1 MIRSSR
7 PPFPWTLLWF
17 WFLRILPAWLGMAAI
32 IFLMQIA
39 IASIVHDNTNVRMF
53 LTILRSLPSIVK
65 TAVGGDMLES
75 GSMSALLT
83 VGYQHPLVMFLYLLY
98 SVGVPAGLLTGEI
111 QRGTME
117 LILSRPITRT
127 QVYICAAIL
136 TLAGLFGL
144 ISMMFLGTVVS
155 VNIYKFN
162 EPITLDLFLRLA
174 VNGGLLAGAFGGFS
188 LVCAA
193 SFGRLYSAAGVA
205 AAFLTL
211 NYFIAIVSE
220 WWPRVH
226 FLHKATLFYL
236 VYYSNLWYAWPLRNM
251 AWLGGILIA
260 LVILGGIIWRGRDL
274 PS

>member
-7 PPFPWTLLWF
+7 PPFPFTLLWF

-32 IFLMQIA
+32 IFLMQLA
-39 IASIVHDNTNVRMF
+39 VAAIVHDNANVKTF
-53 LTILRSLPSIVK
+53 LVILKHLPSIVR
-65 TAVGGDMLES
+65 TAIGGDLVES
-75 GSMSALLT
+75 GSMTALLT

-98 SVGVPAGLLTGEI
+98 AVGVPAGLLTGEI

-117 LILSRPITRT
+117 LILSRPITKT

-136 TLAGLFGL
+136 TLVGLFGL
-144 ISMMFLGTVVS
+144 ISMMFLGTVAS
-155 VNIYKFN
+155 VNIYTFN
-162 EPITLDLFLRLA
+162 EPVALDIFLRLSA
-174 VNGGLLAGAFGGFS
+174 CAALLAGSFGAFS
-188 LVCAA
+188 LLCAA
-193 SFGRLYSAAGVA
+193 SFARLYLAGGIAAG
-205 AAFLTL
+205 FLTL

-236 VYYSNLWYAWPLRNM
+236 VYYSNLWYAWPLENM

-260 LVILGGIIWRGRDL
+260 LVILGGIIWRCRDL

>member
-1 MIRSSR
+1 MIRPSR
-7 PPFPWTLLWF
+7 PAFPFALLWF
-17 WFLRILPAWLGMAAI
+17 WFLRILPAWLAMAAI

-39 IASIVHDNTNVRMF
+39 VASIVHDNENVKIF
-53 LTILRSLPSIVK
+53 LSILRHLPSIVR
-65 TAVGGDMLES
+65 TAIGGDLVES
-75 GSMSALLT
+75 GSLTALLT

-98 SVGVPAGLLTGEI
+98 AVGVPVGLLPGEI

-127 QVYICAAIL
+127 QIYVCAAVL
-136 TLAGLFGL
+136 SLVGMFGL

-155 VNIYKFN
+155 VHLYTFG
-162 EPITLDLFLRLA
+162 EPIDLSLFLRLSA
-174 VNGGLLAGAFGGFS
+174 CAALLAGAFGAFA

-193 SFGRLYSAAGVA
+193 SFERLYAAAGVA

-211 NYFIAIVSE
+211 NYFIAIVAE

-236 VYYSNLWYAWPLRNM
+236 IYYSNLWFAWPLHNM
-251 AWLGGILIA
+251 AWLGGILA
-260 LVILGGIIWRGRDL
+260 GFVIVGGIIWRYRDL

>member
-7 PPFPWTLLWF
+7 PPFPFTLLRF
-17 WFLRILPAWLGMAAI
+17 WFFRILPAWLGMAAV

-39 IASIVHDNTNVRMF
+39 VAAIVHDNANVKTF
-53 LTILRSLPSIVK
+53 LSILRHLPSIVR
-65 TAVGGDMLES
+65 TAIGGDLVES
-75 GSMSALLT
+75 GSMTALLT
-83 VGYQHPLVMFLYLLY
+83 VGYQHPLVMFLYLVY
-98 SVGVPAGLLTGEI
+98 SVGVPAGLLSGEI

-136 TLAGLFGL
+136 TLVGLFGL
-144 ISMMFLGTVVS
+144 IAMMFLGTLAS
-155 VNIYKFN
+155 VHIYTFD
-162 EPITLDLFLRLA
+162 EPVTLDIFLRLSA
-174 VNGGLLAGAFGGFS
+174 CAALLAGAFGAFS

-193 SFGRLYSAAGVA
+193 SFGRLYLAGGVA

-236 VYYSNLWYAWPLRNM
+236 VYYSNLWYAWPVENM
-251 AWLGGILIA
+251 AWLGGILMA
-260 LVILGGIIWRGRDL
+260 LVILGGIIWRCRDL

>member
-7 PPFPWTLLWF
+7 PPFPLTLLWF
-17 WFLRILPAWLGMAAI
+17 WFLRILPAWLAMAAV
-32 IFLMQIA
+32 IFLVQIA
-39 IASIVHDNTNVRMF
+39 IAAIVHDNANIRMF

-65 TAVGGDMLES
+65 TAIGGDMIDS

-127 QVYICAAIL
+127 QVYLCAAIL
-136 TLAGLFGL
+136 TLVGLFGL
-144 ISMMFLGTVVS
+144 IAMMFLGTVTA
-155 VNIYKFN
+155 VNVYEFN

-174 VNGGLLAGAFGGFS
+174 VNGGLLAGAFGAFS

-193 SFGRLYSAAGVA
+193 SFGRLYLAVGLAAG
-205 AAFLTL
+205 FLTL
-211 NYFIAIVSE
+211 NYFIAIVAE

-236 VYYSNLWYAWPLRNM
+236 VYYSNLWFAWPLRNM
-251 AWLGGILIA
+251 AWLGAILVA
-260 LVILGGIIWRGRDL
+260 LVILGGIIWRSRDL

>member
-7 PPFPWTLLWF
+7 PPFPLTLLWF
-17 WFLRILPAWLGMAAI
+17 WFLRILPAWLAMAAV

-39 IASIVHDNTNVRMF
+39 IAAIVHDNANIRMF

-65 TAVGGDMLES
+65 TAIGGDMIDS

-127 QVYICAAIL
+127 QVYLCAAIL
-136 TLAGLFGL
+136 TLVGLFGL
-144 ISMMFLGTVVS
+144 IAMMFLGTVTA
-155 VNIYKFN
+155 VNVYEFN

-174 VNGGLLAGAFGGFS
+174 VNGGLLAGAFGAFS

-193 SFGRLYSAAGVA
+193 SFGRLYLAVGLAAG
-205 AAFLTL
+205 FLTL
-211 NYFIAIVSE
+211 NYFIAIVAE

-236 VYYSNLWYAWPLRNM
+236 VYYSNLWFAWPLRNM
-251 AWLGGILIA
+251 AWLGAILVA
-260 LVILGGIIWRGRDL
+260 LVILGGIIWRSRDL

>member
-7 PPFPWTLLWF
+7 PPFPFPLLWF
-17 WFLRILPAWLGMAAI
+17 WFLRILPVWLGMAAV

-39 IASIVHDNTNVRMF
+39 IAAIVHDNTNVRMF

-65 TAVGGDMLES
+65 TAIGGDMVES

-117 LILSRPITRT
+117 LILSRPITKT
-127 QVYICAAIL
+127 QVYICAAVL

-144 ISMMFLGTVVS
+144 IGMMFLGTVTA
-155 VNIYKFN
+155 VNVYEFN
-162 EPITLDLFLRLA
+162 EPITLGLFLRLA
-174 VNGGLLAGAFGGFS
+174 VNGGLLAGAFGAFS

-193 SFGRLYSAAGVA
+193 AFGRLYSAAGVA
-205 AAFLTL
+205 AGFLTL
-211 NYFIAIVSE
+211 NYFIAIVAE
-220 WWPRVH
+220 WWPQVH
-226 FLHKATLFYL
+226 FLRKATLFYL

-251 AWLGGILIA
+251 AWLGAILVA
-260 LVILGGIIWRGRDL
+260 LVLLGGVIWRSRDL

>member
-7 PPFPWTLLWF
+7 PPFPFTLLRF
-17 WFLRILPAWLGMAAI
+17 WFFRILPAWLGMAAV

-39 IASIVHDNTNVRMF
+39 IAAIVHDNANVRTF
-53 LTILRSLPSIVK
+53 LSFLKMLPSIVR
-65 TAVGGDMLES
+65 TAIGGDMVES

-98 SVGVPAGLLTGEI
+98 SVGVPAGLLAGEI

-127 QVYICAAIL
+127 QVYVCAAIL
-136 TLAGLFGL
+136 TLVGLFGL
-144 ISMMFLGTVVS
+144 IAMMFLGTVTALS
-155 VNIYKFN
+155 VYEFN
-162 EPITLDLFLRLA
+162 EPITLGLFLRLA
-174 VNGGLLAGAFGGFS
+174 VNGALLAGTFGAFS

-193 SFGRLYSAAGVA
+193 SFGRLYLAGGIA

-211 NYFIAIVSE
+211 NYFIAIVAE

-236 VYYSNLWYAWPLRNM
+236 VYYSNLWYAWPLQNM

-260 LVILGGIIWRGRDL
+260 LVILGGIIWRCRDL

>member
-7 PPFPWTLLWF
+7 PPFPLTLLWF
-17 WFLRILPAWLGMAAI
+17 WFLRILPAWLAMAAV

-39 IASIVHDNTNVRMF
+39 IAAIVHDNANIRMF

-65 TAVGGDMLES
+65 TAIGGDMIDS

-127 QVYICAAIL
+127 QVYLCAAIL
-136 TLAGLFGL
+136 TLGGLFGL
-144 ISMMFLGTVVS
+144 IAMMFLGTVTA
-155 VNIYKFN
+155 VNVYEFN
-162 EPITLDLFLRLA
+162 EPITLNLFLRLA
-174 VNGGLLAGAFGGFS
+174 VNGGLLAGAFGAFS

-193 SFGRLYSAAGVA
+193 SFGRLYLAVGLAAG
-205 AAFLTL
+205 FLTL
-211 NYFIAIVSE
+211 NYFIAIVAE

-236 VYYSNLWYAWPLRNM
+236 VYYSNLWFAWPLRNM
-251 AWLGGILIA
+251 AWLGAILVA
-260 LVILGGIIWRGRDL
+260 LVILGGIIWRSRDL

>member
-7 PPFPWTLLWF
+7 PPFPLTLLWF
-17 WFLRILPAWLGMAAI
+17 WFLRILPAWLGMAAV

-39 IASIVHDNTNVRMF
+39 IAAIVHDNANIRMF

-65 TAVGGDMLES
+65 TAIGGDMIDS

-144 ISMMFLGTVVS
+144 IAMMFLGTVTA
-155 VNIYKFN
+155 VNVYEFK

-174 VNGGLLAGAFGGFS
+174 VNGGLLAGAFGAFS

-193 SFGRLYSAAGVA
+193 LFGRLYLAAGVA
-205 AAFLTL
+205 AGFLTL
-211 NYFIAIVSE
+211 NYFIAIVAE
-220 WWPRVH
+220 WWPPVH

-236 VYYSNLWYAWPLRNM
+236 VYYSNLWFAWPLRNM
-251 AWLGGILIA
+251 AWLGAILIA
-260 LVILGGIIWRGRDL
+260 LVILGGIIWRSRDL